1 MWSSCAANSHLLRTD
16 ELRVSHHFVTVHT
29 AYAAGSWNCQTCICS
44 PAGAWAVSYFT
55 CTLGACIWIKKICI
69 EFSLILWNSRWSLHG
84 TVKELWRP
92 GGHGFLK
99 SYCFGSW
106 WEAKCLWFWH
116 FHHHEGALMGRVYS
130 RTHFPLQCIFPPSCS
145 PERPHEQHLLCPID
159 TQIATSLIILW
170 WTSERRNFHISLAA
184 PLLYRWMGFKGR
196 RLNAQKSW
204 DLQKA

>member
-84 TVKELWRP
+84 TVRELWRP

-130 RTHFPLQCIFPPSCS
+130 RTHFPLQCIFPTQLFSWEATWAAS
-145 PERPHEQHLLCPID
+145 ALPHWHTDCNKPDNSVVNFRKEKLSYFFSS
-159 TQIATSLIILW
+159 TS
-170 WTSERRNFHISLAA
+170 SLQ
-184 PLLYRWMGFKGR
+184 MNGI
-196 RLNAQKSW
+196 
-204 DLQKA
+204 